1 MESRFAAGAYVFPG
15 GVIEAD
21 DASPTWAGRL
31 PPVGESTACV
41 AALRELFEETG
52 ILPGSTQPGDPSGLA
67 EARRALLADQTRF
80 SWLAERIRCPAAG
93 ARRPGLR
100 RVPLSPL
107 PPDPHVA
114 RRGAHVTAIRADN
127 PGALTLTGTQTYVIG
142 AEPLVVLDPG
152 PRDEAHLGR
161 VEAVVGGRRVA
172 AVCLTHAHADHAAA
186 AAEASRRWGAL
197 RGSAVTLGRLGRGG
211 RPLADDE
218 AVALGGDLRLR
229 ALATPGHSAD
239 HLCYLLE
246 PEGILFT
253 GDLVLGEG
261 SSMIVHP
268 DGSVSAW
275 LASLARL
282 AALRPTRLLPGHGP
296 AVDDAW
302 ARLEACRAH
311 RLDRVA
317 LVRAALGSGA
327 RTLEQ
332 IRAAVYG
339 DLPAPRHRAAQLT
352 IRAYLSY
359 LEEAGEKPPPI
370 PG

>member
-1 MESRFAAGAYVFPG
+1 M
-15 GVIEAD
+15 
-21 DASPTWAGRL
+21 SP
-31 PPVGESTACV
+31 P
-41 AALRELFEETG
+41 
-52 ILPGSTQPGDPSGLA
+52 
-67 EARRALLADQTRF
+67 
-80 SWLAERIRCPAAG
+80 
-93 ARRPGLR
+93 
-100 RVPLSPL
+100 
-107 PPDPHVA
+107 PPDPRVA

-142 AEPLVVLDPG
+142 AGPLVVLDPG

-161 VEAVVGGRRVA
+161 VEAVVGGRHVA
-172 AVCLTHAHADHAAA
+172 AVCLTHAHVDHAAA
-186 AAEASRRWGAL
+186 AAETSRRWGEL
-197 RGSAVTLGRLGRGG
+197 RGSTVTLDRLGREG
-211 RPLADDE
+211 RPLADDD
-218 AVALGGDLRLR
+218 AIALGGDLRLR

-246 PEGILFT
+246 PDGILFT

-296 AVDDAW
+296 AVDDAS

-332 IRAAVYG
+332 IRAGVYG
-339 DLPAPRHRAAQLT
+339 DLPASHHRAAHLT